1 MKDAN
6 LRKSHVLSNIDG
18 DRFDFIIVGCG
29 TAGSVLSNRLS
40 EVADWRVLCIEAG
53 GDPALTSVIPGAWPL
68 LTHGKMDWDYYSEV
82 DGRASQAQRGG
93 RTTHTA
99 GKVLGG
105 CSSIGHLL
113 NERGPE
119 GDYGEWAGRDYDY
132 VQKYFKKAEKMLDKK
147 IMSGPTS
154 EYHCDKGAISAK
166 PQEINNLLRQKNKV
180 MLKAYKEI
188 GMNILNDP
196 LIPFP
201 NGTSEAFYMIT
212 DKASRRASTAEEYLL
227 SCKDRKNLYIL
238 KEAHVTKIL
247 IDNGE
252 AKGVTVDTKYGK
264 INVYAKEVILSAG
277 VFNSPKILMLSG
289 LGPKQDLEDLG
300 IPVVKDLPVGHGFQD
315 QVFAP
320 VVITGQTD
328 LTSGLTTGLSTNLA
342 SFPGSLVAGAFTSS
356 SGALDLAHYSLLF
369 GSFTPL
375 FFYVM
380 FVNFNYNLEV
390 TKSFYLTQPAKER
403 MLILATLK
411 KPKSRGRVSLRSSDP
426 RDPPM
431 IYNNYFADQSDVDR
445 MVEAVRKVV
454 KVKDTSYFKKAG
466 GRLVRPPLP
475 ECDRLAFDSDE
486 YWACYV
492 KNLAAT
498 LYHSSSTCAMGD
510 VVDDGFKVKDMK
522 NLRVVDASAMPSV
535 PESATVLPTVV
546 LAEKA
551 ADLIKEEYGKFEGY
565 KKFPCND

>member
-1 MKDAN
+1 MVYYFVA
-6 LRKSHVLSNIDG
+6 SDG

-68 LTHGKMDWDYYSEV
+68 LTHGPMDWDYYSEV
-82 DGRASQAQRGG
+82 DGRVSQAQRGG

-119 GDYGEWAGRDYDY
+119 CDYGEWAGRAGIDHEYL
-132 VQKYFKKAEKMLDKK
+132 KYFKKAENMLDKN
-147 IMSGPTS
+147 ILSGPTS
-154 EYHCDKGAISAK
+154 EFHCDKGAISAK
-166 PQEINNLLRQKNKV
+166 PQEINDLLRQKNNV
-180 MLKAYKEI
+180 MLKAYEEI
-188 GMNILNDP
+188 GMNILFDP

-201 NGTSEAFYMIT
+201 NGTSEGFYMIT

-227 SCKDRKNLYIL
+227 PCKDRKNLYIL
-238 KEAHVTKIL
+238 KEAYVTKVIV
-247 IDNGE
+247 DNGE
-252 AKGVTVDTKYGK
+252 AKGVTVDTKNGK
-264 INVYAKEVILSAG
+264 INVYAKEVIISAG
-277 VFNSPKILMLSG
+277 VYNSPKILMLSG
-289 LGPKQDLEDLG
+289 LGPKQDLEELG
-300 IPVVKDLPVGHGFQD
+300 IPVVKDLPVGYGFQD
-315 QVFAP
+315 QVFVP

-328 LTSGLTTGLSTNLA
+328 LTSGVTTGLSTNLG
-342 SFPGSLVAGAFTSS
+342 SFPGPLVAGDFTSS
-356 SGALDLAHYSLLF
+356 SGALDLSHYSLIF
-369 GSFTPL
+369 GSLSPL

-380 FVNFNYNLEV
+380 FVNLNFNLEV
-390 TKSFYLTQPAKER
+390 TKSFYLTQPEKER
-403 MLILATLK
+403 MAILTTLR
-411 KPKSRGRVSLRSSDP
+411 KPESRGRVTLRSSDP

-431 IYNNYFADQSDVDR
+431 IYNNYFADESDVDR

-454 KVKDTSYFKKAG
+454 KVKDTSYFKENG
-466 GRLVRPPLP
+466 GRFVRPPLP
-475 ECDRLAFDSDE
+475 ECDRLTFDSDE

-510 VVDDGFKVKDMK
+510 VVDDGFKVIHIK

-551 ADLIKEEYGKFEGY
+551 ADLIKKEYGKFEGY
-565 KKFPCND
+565 KKFPCDDN